1 MNASLFY
8 LVNEFLFLRR
18 GTLDSFIIPSPVQ
31 FFIALPSVGD
41 DDDDLLAS
49 QRDHKRVKKDFR
61 IWKIEALNSDSIF
74 GSNFRSNPQNLNSF

>member
-41 DDDDLLAS
+41 DDDE
-49 QRDHKRVKKDFR
+49 
-61 IWKIEALNSDSIF
+61 IEPISMINGQIDERKGLKNIT
-74 GSNFRSNPQNLNSF
+74 L